1 MFFCIIKEV
10 LFFFNGGQKFRPC
23 IIGYFVPVLFLWLNI
38 SMDSINDVE
47 VSFIN
52 LDFYLDH
59 DSTVEPSI
67 LISIL
72 SSIANEKAEDFE
84 AYDYNAD
91 TDTYI
96 IINVLN
102 NGGVQRQIENLRVI
116 NYAYIEKVKERHG
129 TLSEIIN
136 TLNLIKE
143 CINKVYAGNLKVR
156 LLIDIYDYFE
166 SILEIIN
173 EKRND
178 DFYII
183 YKAKDTLKK
192 IEEAIEQEQKLNKK
206 GFDEFYDAIKDENWF
221 DEEFD
226 KIYEFVDC
234 ADVLI
239 EEIFYIV
246 SLLDNSSEYKI
257 ERKKSR
263 YRKKGFKKKSSKYFK
278 LLSEGHTFEDISK
291 ICGINIESVKKFFKR
306 KLKEYKSSMNDD
318 EIATNWTITKDQL
331 NFFITFML
339 KKEGK

>member
-1 MFFCIIKEV
+1 MKNIYYLLKQLSNGEINTTRPMTDWSEKENITCPDEDYEYEAEIIKEQQEEDQNRKYYNT
-10 LFFFNGGQKFRPC
+10 FNPIEK
-23 IIGYFVPVLFLWLNI
+23 
-38 SMDSINDVE
+38 DSFHNKEDIVE
-47 VSFIN
+47 EQEEKNMMVNENLSNNIN
-52 LDFYLDH
+52 L
-59 DSTVEPSI
+59 
-67 LISIL
+67 
-72 SSIANEKAEDFE
+72 
-84 AYDYNAD
+84 
-91 TDTYI
+91 
-96 IINVLN
+96 
-102 NGGVQRQIENLRVI
+102 I
-116 NYAYIEKVKERHG
+116 NYKYIQKVKEREG
-129 TLSEIIN
+129 PLSKIIN

>member
-1 MFFCIIKEV
+1 MKNIYYLLKQLSNGEINTTRPMTDWSEKENITCPDEDYEYEAEIIKEQQEEDQNRKYYNT
-10 LFFFNGGQKFRPC
+10 FNPIEK
-23 IIGYFVPVLFLWLNI
+23 
-38 SMDSINDVE
+38 DSFHNKEDIVE
-47 VSFIN
+47 EQEEKNMMVNENLSNNIN
-52 LDFYLDH
+52 L
-59 DSTVEPSI
+59 
-67 LISIL
+67 
-72 SSIANEKAEDFE
+72 
-84 AYDYNAD
+84 
-91 TDTYI
+91 
-96 IINVLN
+96 
-102 NGGVQRQIENLRVI
+102 I
-116 NYAYIEKVKERHG
+116 NYKYIQKVKEREG
-129 TLSEIIN
+129 PLSKIIN

-156 LLIDIYDYFE
+156 LFIDIYDYFE

-318 EIATNWTITKDQL
+318 EIAINWTITKDQL